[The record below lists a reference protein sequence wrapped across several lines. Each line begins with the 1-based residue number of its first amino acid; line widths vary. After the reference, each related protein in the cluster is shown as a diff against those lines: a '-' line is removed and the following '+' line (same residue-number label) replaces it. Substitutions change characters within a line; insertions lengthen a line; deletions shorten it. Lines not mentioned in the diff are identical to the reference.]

1 MSVPMVARNWS
12 RSPTAGRP
20 SRGAD
25 LLHDCRRRG
34 MTKPAVGAGAPG
46 FRNAVREVFPA
57 TGEQRCWFM
66 NRPISLPRS
75 LNHAPAALE
84 DTRVAVKAFNL
95 DSAKYPEAVTMG
107 AGRQCRAPVG
117 AVMVERQ
124 GQGCID
130 ITCGN
135 GEEASRWS
143 SLLAPEHA
151 EPVYVNDLRRYS
163 MFRAVVR
170 DSLPTPLD
178 VVVINDAEAPRG

>member
-84 DTRVAVKAFNL
+84 DMPSRGQGLQSRLGQVPRGGHYGRWPAVPRARW
-95 DSAKYPEAVTMG
+95 
-107 AGRQCRAPVG
+107 GRDGRAPGSRLHRYHLRQRRRSVP
-117 AVMVERQ
+117 MVF
-124 GQGCID
+124 
-130 ITCGN
+130 ITC
-135 GEEASRWS
+135 ARARRTRLCQRSPPIFHVSRGS
-143 SLLAPEHA
+143 P
-151 EPVYVNDLRRYS
+151 
-163 MFRAVVR
+163 
-170 DSLPTPLD
+170 
-178 VVVINDAEAPRG
+178 